1 MFGGYMDF
9 IEKNMDVA
17 TLKRNVISDNIA
29 NYNTP
34 DFKASKVSFDHLFE
48 KNGNL
53 SLKQS
58 KSSHLNG
65 FHEAGTPVLYQDT
78 ETKERVDGN
87 NVDLNVEM
95 IDMIKNNSYY
105 NKSVQAIN
113 KEFFLMKTAIGK

>member
-34 DFKASKVSFDHLFE
+34 DFKATKMSFDHLFE
-48 KNGNL
+48 TSSGI

-58 KSSHLNG
+58 KSSHLG
-65 FHEAGTPVLYQDT
+65 GSGALKEPVLYQDVN
-78 ETKERVDGN
+78 TKERVDGN

-105 NKSVQAIN
+105 NKTVQAIN

>member
-1 MFGGYMDF
+1 MFGEYINF

-17 TLKRNVISDNIA
+17 AVTRNVIADNIA

-34 DFKASKVSFDHLFE
+34 DFKATKVSFDHLFE
-48 KNGNL
+48 KSGDL

-58 KSSHLNG
+58 ATKHFNRLGASTS
-65 FHEAGTPVLYQDT
+65 PMLYQDT

-105 NKSVQAIN
+105 NKAVQAVN